1 MKTDQL
7 KVTTIRVDPDQWD
20 FFQHVFG
27 RKWGFYQLVMSQL
40 FSALIQRL
48 QSENLTSF
56 QLHNEST
63 FQPILDS
70 ILASIRRDGVA

>member
-27 RKWGFYQLVMSQL
+27 RKWGFYQLVMSQI
-40 FSALIQRL
+40 FAAIIQRL
-48 QSENLTSF
+48 QTENITSF
-56 QLHNEST
+56 QLHNESA

-70 ILASIRRDGVA
+70 ILAAIRRDGVA

>member
-27 RKWGFYQLVMSQL
+27 RKWGFYQLVMSQI
-40 FSALIQRL
+40 FAALIQRL
-48 QSENLTSF
+48 QTENITSF
-56 QLHNEST
+56 QLHNESA

-70 ILASIRRDGVA
+70 ILAAIRRDGVA

>member
-27 RKWGFYQLVMSQL
+27 RKWGFYQLVMSQI
-40 FSALIQRL
+40 FAAIIQRL
-48 QSENLTSF
+48 QTENITSF
-56 QLHNEST
+56 QLHNESV

-70 ILASIRRDGVA
+70 ILAAIRRDGVA